1 MRERPQQP
9 SREVLRGGV
18 SRPATAEPVPLLAST
33 GHRRC
38 RWRRRSR
45 PLRRSPSGR
54 PQDRPHPQQPSR
66 EVQRGGLSRPAPA
79 EPVPPPAST
88 SRRHCRRR
96 GRSRPQ
102 RRLHRDLTPAALLAT
117 ASLTARALTG
127 THGWH
132 RPCRGP
138 QMGTEKKAR
147 SSATPGRRL
156 EQPGPPSDIKKRRD
170 LHMEPP
176 FRGDPGRALRGPR
189 EGFPPRRPRSHCNHF
204 LTRKRLFCARPCGKK
219 KSLRRAA
226 AP

>member
-66 EVQRGGLSRPAPA
+66 EVQRGSLSRPAPA

-102 RRLHRDLTPAALLAT
+102 RRLHRDLTPAARCSPPRRSPRAHSPGPTDGIALAADPRWAPKKKRDRRRPRDGVSSDRDLRVT
-117 ASLTARALTG
+117 PKSAG
-127 THGWH
+127 TYTWNHL
-132 RPCRGP
+132 
-138 QMGTEKKAR
+138 
-147 SSATPGRRL
+147 SAGTPG
-156 EQPGPPSDIKKRRD
+156 G
-170 LHMEPP
+170 HC
-176 FRGDPGRALRGPR
+176 GDPGK
-189 EGFPPRRPRSHCNHF
+189 GFNPDFAAS
-204 LTRKRLFCARPCGKK
+204 PC
-219 KSLRRAA
+219 LA
-226 AP
+226 

>member
-1 MRERPQQP
+1 M
-9 SREVLRGGV
+9 LRGGV

-156 EQPGPPSDIKKRRD
+156 ERPGPPSDTKKRRD

-189 EGFPPRRPRSHCNHF
+189 EGFPPHQATARQANHKAVRVR
-204 LTRKRLFCARPCGKK
+204 T
-219 KSLRRAA
+219 
-226 AP
+226 